1 MVSISKGKKTNNNCR
16 RLVSYGIVAVGAVL
30 ILFVVLQRVFNKLVE
45 RRLTHYYRY
54 SFNPVLRHMGLGS
67 DTLFEYLLAGHPNPT
82 TIASVVIEV
91 GCFRLKQSITASNLG
106 FKTLSFDASP
116 KNFAEMEKQFEQLPN
131 DQKSRMQ
138 LFQKAVS
145 DKSGQVL
152 QFASIGGT
160 GDHAAGVDLDA
171 GMQKYVNAPNQGI
184 INVETV
190 ALDDI
195 VQNQPPDHSV
205 FLLKVDV
212 QGHEASVFRGASKSI
227 LNGKIRYI
235 LFEYWVDALDQ
246 ARNRDFGSCT
256 AVRDILIPLVDAGYE
271 LFDLSLTA
279 HPKAGK
285 SVTRDY
291 VQRYFR
297 PLNFDEHCNWFA
309 SLGASDRQK
318 RNSDADGSAQG
329 YSMGYWTDVLA
340 VYKGSFDLGNDM
352 STVKGHAP
360 LLSFEEL
367 TESHFSRARMK
378 RNHN

>member
-1 MVSISKGKKTNNNCR
+1 MVSISSKGKKTNNNCR
-16 RLVSYGIVAVGAVL
+16 RLVSYGIVAVGVVSILLVL
-30 ILFVVLQRVFNKLVE
+30 LHRVVNKLEE
-45 RRLTHYYRY
+45 RRQALSYRY
-54 SFNPVLRHMGLGS
+54 SFNPVLRHIGLNS
-67 DTLFEYLLAGHPNPT
+67 DTLFEYLVASHPNPT
-82 TIASVVIEV
+82 IASIVIEV

-106 FKTLSFDASP
+106 FKTISFDPSP

-145 DKSGQVL
+145 EKSGQVL

-195 VQNQPPDHSV
+195 LQNQPPDHSV

-246 ARNRDFGSCT
+246 ARNRDLGSCT
-256 AVRDILIPLVDAGYE
+256 AVRDILIPLVVAGYE
-271 LFDLSLTA
+271 LFDLSLSA
-279 HPKAGK
+279 HPKAGT
-285 SVTRDY
+285 SVTHDY

-297 PLNFDEHCNWFA
+297 PLNFDEHCKWFA

-318 RNSDADGSAQG
+318 RNSDVDGSAQG

-340 VYKGSFDLGNDM
+340 VYKGSFDLSNDM
-352 STVKGHAP
+352 KTVKGHAP
-360 LLSFEEL
+360 LLIFDAL
-367 TESHFSRARMK
+367 T
-378 RNHN
+378 